1 MFVFWVFLRK
11 NTIFRLINKIKCSF
25 FWTVANFGFL
35 FFAGTGACLIF
46 VFLNLLS
53 RRMRLNRISILNYK
67 NIEQSDLDFSANVNC
82 LVGKNGMGK
91 TNLLDAIFYLSFCK
105 SASGGLDSSNIFH
118 GADFFM
124 IQGFYENDDNTS
136 TQVSCG
142 VQNGKRKRIKCNDK
156 DCKKISEHVG
166 RIPLVMISPADSL
179 LVTGGSDERRKF
191 MDSVISQYAPQYLN
205 ALIRYERA
213 LKQRNALLK
222 SEEEPDW
229 GIMDILEDMMDDCAA
244 VIFRERRGFLDT
256 FLPVFQSLYA
266 HLCDVSCENVSIE
279 YVSHGFR
286 GGLKQQLQEGRQKER
301 IVGYTLHGIHKDDL
315 LLSFNGYPL
324 RQEGSQG
331 QTKTYFIALKLA
343 QFLYLK
349 EKGERRT
356 PILLLDDIF
365 DKLDAGRV
373 ARIVEYVSGTD
384 FGQIFI
390 TDTNRE
396 HTDQIL
402 AATAKDY
409 RLFTVNNGNIEC
421 TYGTKTI

>member
-1 MFVFWVFLRK
+1 
-11 NTIFRLINKIKCSF
+11 
-25 FWTVANFGFL
+25 
-35 FFAGTGACLIF
+35 
-46 VFLNLLS
+46 
-53 RRMRLNRISILNYK
+53 
-67 NIEQSDLDFSANVNC
+67 
-82 LVGKNGMGK
+82 MG
-91 TNLLDAIFYLSFCK
+91 L
-105 SASGGLDSSNIFH
+105 
-118 GADFFM
+118 
-124 IQGFYENDDNTS
+124 Q
-136 TQVSCG
+136 
-142 VQNGKRKRIKCNDK
+142 
-156 DCKKISEHVG
+156 
-166 RIPLVMISPADSL
+166 
-179 LVTGGSDERRKF
+179 
-191 MDSVISQYAPQYLN
+191 
-205 ALIRYERA
+205 
-213 LKQRNALLK
+213 
-222 SEEEPDW
+222 
-229 GIMDILEDMMDDCAA
+229 
-244 VIFRERRGFLDT
+244 
-256 FLPVFQSLYA
+256 
-266 HLCDVSCENVSIE
+266 
-279 YVSHGFR
+279 
-286 GGLKQQLQEGRQKER
+286 LKQQLQEGRQKER

-315 LLSFNGYPL
+315 LLGFNGYPL